1 MNDFSLWFYTG
12 LEHIADLKGYDHI
25 LFLLALCGVYEW
37 RQWKNLLV
45 LITSFTIGH
54 SVSLALS
61 VLNIVKADT
70 AWVELLIPITI
81 VITCIYNLRRLD
93 LNPQS
98 SFRLNYFFAL
108 FFGIIHGLGFSTL
121 LKSLLGSAEN
131 ITMPL
136 LAFNLGLEAGQI
148 FIVLVVL
155 LISVILTAT
164 FRVQRRSWNFFLS
177 SAVFG
182 VAFLMAL
189 ERMSFLFE

>member
-1 MNDFSLWFYTG
+1 VNDFSLWFFTG

-45 LITSFTIGH
+45 LVTAFTIGH
-54 SVSLALS
+54 SISLAFS
-61 VLNIVKADT
+61 VLDIVKADT
-70 AWVELLIPITI
+70 EWVEFLIPVTILITY
-81 VITCIYNLRRLD
+81 IYNLRRLD
-93 LNPQS
+93 IAAQT

-131 ITMPL
+131 IVMPL

-148 FIVLVVL
+148 LIVLLVL
-155 LISVILTAT
+155 LISVILAAT
-164 FRVQRRSWNFFLS
+164 FRVQRRNWNFFLS

-182 VAFLMAL
+182 IAFLMAL
-189 ERMSFLFE
+189 ERLSFLFE